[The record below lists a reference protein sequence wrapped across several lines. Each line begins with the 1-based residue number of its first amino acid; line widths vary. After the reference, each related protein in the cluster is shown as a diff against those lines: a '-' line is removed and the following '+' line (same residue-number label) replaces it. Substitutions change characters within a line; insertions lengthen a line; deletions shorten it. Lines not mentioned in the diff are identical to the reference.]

1 MLLSVAI
8 LFLMNMLGSCNS
20 IKEYDILGYMRNGYI
35 MDANNYQCG
44 YYHNGYVL
52 DKEKKVIGTYQ
63 NGYIFN
69 SSDRSIA
76 RYSNG
81 YILK

>member
-63 NGYIFN
+63 TVLLQDIQMVI
-69 SSDRSIA
+69 SL
-76 RYSNG
+76 SNEHVFF
-81 YILK
+81 